1 MRGRE
6 EVGGGEETAPRAPA
20 PPAPPR
26 PPLLPPPGELNGK
39 AANLNHAPVP
49 HLPPRRRAGPGDAV
63 AVFDADA
70 GARARHFH
78 ARAPPPLSESDAV
91 ALVLTPPNALP
102 TWTTGPTC
110 STTATRTFGRP
121 RCRAPRAWGAV
132 VCTGTNLILRAAAL
146 AAGRRLPGRSVTED
160 HVLGHGAQG
169 RGGVAGRVAAARR
182 ARASPAPRPLRAP
195 PQAAGYEMRYVPRY
209 LAVGEAPE
217 QGAISRQRSRWAKG
231 HAAAFFSVADNP
243 LLKPGLPLA
252 SRLVYASGFISFA
265 ATALAAPLLAVAPA
279 VAAKWGVAPAA
290 LTPALARALVPHVLL
305 LHAVAFCVPCGP
317 RLARALAFNAVSGRL
332 LWWAYAKA
340 IANAALRAVGLKS
353 AARFKTTLK
362 TGAAVAA
369 GGAGA
374 PRAGERGPAPAAP
387 RSPARRR
394 VPPPAFD
401 DDGGYGGGPAP
412 GGALERVFTMPE
424 VLAALAARPGERPA
438 WDADA
443 PPPSDAEYGSLTFE
457 SLRLGALRDVWAPLA
472 AGAAA
477 AAASVALAL
486 ALARG
491 TAPPLAAVGALWG
504 AASALPPA
512 LLLLYALGVRGA
524 GARRACAA
532 ALALAALAGGER
544 PPRRAPP
551 RPRRLRLRGRAGEG
565 VPVLRCPEIGALG
578 GGRQPRA
585 VARRQRHARLR
596 PPRRRPRRRLLR
608 RGRPHQGVHVHRRV
622 GLAARVGAARVSGR
636 ARRGGAGGR
645 RRGAR
650 AARGGVPAQVPHQG
664 RRVCGPGGRR
674 GGGGGRAGA
683 RRARARTDAP
693 PRPPGRRLQGRPRL
707 LGPPRGHGR
716 PGHGAPALR
725 AQRDA
730 PGQRFGGPKSAA
742 ALAGAAKVFE
752 ADDPNFAR
760 TCIVHAKKLYKFAKA
775 RGGGGGGGGAGS
787 RTAGGRRRPPRPPQ
801 TRQGKFSDSVPDLG
815 LVYRSS
821 AYRDDLAWAAA
832 WIALRGGRRGLCARS
847 GRLARRRVE
856 ARERSGGTTT

>member
-1 MRGRE
+1 M
-6 EVGGGEETAPRAPA
+6 GGGGGTGAAR
-20 PPAPPR
+20 APPR
-26 PPLLPPPGELNGK
+26 PPTPAPPPPSPPGELNGK
-39 AANLNHAPVP
+39 AANLNHA
-49 HLPPRRRAGPGDAV
+49 LSLIYPPGAELGPGDAV
-63 AVFDADA
+63 AVFDADQA
-70 GARARHFH
+70 PAPDFFTRAL
-78 ARAPPPLSESDAV
+78 PPLSESDAV
-91 ALVLTPPNALP
+91 ALVLTPQRFANVDDGADVFNHGNAHFWEAALP
-102 TWTTGPTC
+102 G
-110 STTATRTFGRP
+110 A
-121 RCRAPRAWGAV
+121 AAWGAV

-146 AAGRRLPGRSVTED
+146 AAVGGFPERSVTED
-160 HVLGHGAQG
+160 HVLGMELKV
-169 RGGVAGRVAAARR
+169 GGVVAGGRRRARR
-182 ARASPAPRPLRAP
+182 ARASPAPRPLCAP

-209 LAVGEAPE
+209 LAAGEAPE
-217 QGAISRQRSRWAKG
+217 QGAIFRQRSRWAKG

-340 IANAALRAVGLKS
+340 ILNAALRAVGLKS

-374 PRAGERGPAPAAP
+374 PRAGGGTAPAAP

-477 AAASVALAL
+477 AAASVALTL

-532 ALALAALAGGER
+532 ALALAALAGG
-544 PPRRAPP
+544 
-551 RPRRLRLRGRAGEG
+551 
-565 VPVLRCPEIGALG
+565 GALLAAHRLAPADYDYGAVLGKAYLFYDAQKSGPLG
-578 GGRQPRA
+578 GAANRVPWRGDSAMHDSGPRGA
-585 VARRQRHARLR
+585 DLVGGFYDAGDHIKASMSIGVSASLLAWGLLEFPAGHAAAGQAGVAAGHVRHAAEY
-596 PPRRRPRRRLLR
+596 LLKC
-608 RGRPHQGVHVHRRV
+608 HTKDEEFV
-622 GLAARVGAARVSGR
+622 
-636 ARRGGAGGR
+636 
-645 RRGAR
+645 
-650 AARGGVPAQVPHQG
+650 AQV
-664 RRVCGPGGRR
+664 GGTGG
-674 GGGGGRAGA
+674 GGGGGRAA
-683 RRARARTDAP
+683 RRGPTTLP

-730 PGQRFGGPKSAA
+730 PGQRFGGPSR
-742 ALAGAAKVFE
+742 G
-752 ADDPNFAR
+752 R
-760 TCIVHAKKLYKFAKA
+760 A
-775 RGGGGGGGGAGS
+775 RGRG
-787 RTAGGRRRPPRPPQ
+787 Q
-801 TRQGKFSDSVPDLG
+801 SV
-815 LVYRSS
+815 
-821 AYRDDLAWAAA
+821 
-832 WIALRGGRRGLCARS
+832 
-847 GRLARRRVE
+847 
-856 ARERSGGTTT
+856 